1 MYLFLFFIY
10 KLNVNRF
17 SFNHWIQHLRMCT
30 NHRRILHNWKNKT
43 KSVVLMY
50 QNRKRFTPYQRVEI
64 LFDQCRSNRTFHLH
78 VSQMNQS
85 SFLQNNATIHDTVTC
100 WNDRGLHHRIVEV
113 CLPNHSLVAWFFW
126 SLLLQRRRKKIKYA
140 SEYWRKNNNFFF

>member
-1 MYLFLFFIY
+1 MFLIWRNKRCITTTRFTFHPLIECVSFFFIY

-85 SFLQNNATIHDTVTC
+85 SFLQNNATIH
-100 WNDRGLHHRIVEV
+100 VEKQTIQKA
-113 CLPNHSLVAWFFW
+113 NSI
-126 SLLLQRRRKKIKYA
+126 KKQSNIQKT
-140 SEYWRKNNNFFF
+140 K